1 MKKKFLSVVL
11 LSALMIGAAGMFTA
25 CKDYDDDIKKLQEQI
40 DANTA
45 AISQIN
51 SVIQSGG
58 VITSVTSTADGVQV
72 TLSNGSS
79 FTLTNGAEGKPG
91 TVVTMGDDGFWY
103 LDGKPTN
110 NSWKGEAADNTLVYF
125 VPGVEGDE
133 EGYWV
138 KVTEKDGA
146 VVSREIQS
154 EKWAVAGSGVTAVL
168 DKDNLT
174 LGNVMVDGEAGTLV
188 ISLGGQLKSL
198 VFIPETYWDGV
209 EAKVYPAADGT
220 YIIPHELDVAGGN
233 DDEAVPYEIS
243 DKAKADWTWAL
254 GGTYIFSAIDTV
266 SFHMNPVSTNISSV
280 AEWSFL
286 LKDAEYIFTRA
297 GETPEFE
304 VLDAA
309 QKDGNVS
316 MAFKINNVEYLNY
329 YKGEDPWDV
338 DEDIISIAAL
348 NAKMKNDST
357 VTSDYFAILPQI
369 VKLDAI
375 AYTKASKYETEME
388 CVQELYNTG
397 KGAIEKES
405 TLAIAYND
413 AEGIDLKEILSIHY
427 RSQIIMDP
435 AEDAQDKEMSFETA
449 VKTYGLD
456 FQFEMMPYQLGDHF
470 TLESQ
475 YGMVKDGV
483 FYPCYV
489 DEKGNS
495 VLCGQGAEGIS
506 AVGRR
511 PVVLV
516 TVVDSEDN
524 VVLAGYIKID
534 IVQEVGFKDNVV
546 KDFGQLAYV
555 CGIEEG
561 TVWSEVS
568 RNVYEHFGMTKDQ
581 FNATYAVVAN
591 ETYVKKSATEMVR
604 AKKGDI
610 LDPYGMVEFVLDAT
624 PGSTNDKF
632 VYSATLDQIGNLYKD
647 GVQTLYLKFINNTNP
662 NSLIYIG
669 VTVEIADKPE
679 VSFGEKNPVYW
690 YPTTAAVADRD
701 TVRNNVPAPSS
712 TADVTEYIKD
722 LDDNFVGNK
731 VKYALTSAAQNELY
745 SLTGNMAPVSYIYKF
760 APAAEQPTITGP
772 DGKKYEFYVKGSNS
786 ADKDTLQIKA
796 TPQDSDAN
804 NVAFLDVE
812 GNIEYADTDIA
823 KELLNLFAHSD
834 AKPNHMFAKV
844 DVIATYGAC
853 ELDLRE
859 DSFNVRFLR
868 PVDVLSN
875 ENGVFTDAEADGS
888 KVILGDLLSLQD
900 WRDKALI
907 KYNATTELYEAVEEN
922 GVDLFAYYQFADV
935 KVDLAN
941 AECDMTGVRKPLADV
956 TTQVQ
961 LSVVEA
967 DGSVSDD
974 NTVALTID
982 NLNKVAVKY
991 ENNGANVQNFKLWL
1005 PLEITYS
1012 WGTLNAWVEC
1022 SVEGTIANN

>member
-25 CKDYDDDIKKLQEQI
+25 CKDYDEDIKKLQEQI

-45 AISQIN
+45 AITQIN

-58 VITSVTSTADGVQV
+58 VITSVTPTADGVQV
-72 TLSNGSS
+72 TLSNNTS
-79 FTLTNGAEGKPG
+79 FTLTNGTEGKPG

-103 LDGKPTN
+103 LDGKPTQ

-138 KVTEKDGA
+138 KVTEKDGE
-146 VVSREIQS
+146 VISREIQS

-188 ISLGGQLKSL
+188 IALGGQLKSL

-209 EAKVYPAADGT
+209 EAKVYPAADGQ
-220 YIIPHELDVAGGN
+220 YIVTTDPENPEGADYDGVA
-233 DDEAVPYEIS
+233 YTIT
-243 DKAKADWTWAL
+243 DKAKAAWVYGNDSYL
-254 GGTYIFSAIDTV
+254 FSAIDTV

-286 LKDAEYIFTRA
+286 LKEAEYIFTRA
-297 GETPEFE
+297 EKTPEFE
-304 VLDAA
+304 VLDAV

-375 AYTKASKYETEME
+375 AYTKASKYETIMDCEP
-388 CVQELYNTG
+388 ELFITG
-397 KGAIEKES
+397 EDAIKNLS
-405 TLAIAYND
+405 TLSIAYND
-413 AEGIDLKEILSIHY
+413 AKGIDLKEILALHY

-435 AEDAQDKEMSFETA
+435 SEEAFHKEMSYETA

-456 FQFEMMPYQLGDHF
+456 FQFEMMPYQLGNHS

-495 VLCGQGAEGIS
+495 VLCGDGAEGIS

-516 TVVDSEDN
+516 TVVDSDDN

-546 KDFGQLAYV
+546 KDFGQLPYV
-555 CGIEEG
+555 CGLEEE

-568 RNVYEHFGMTKDQ
+568 RNVYEHFGMTKEQ
-581 FNATYAVVAN
+581 FNAAYTVVRN

-604 AKKGDI
+604 AQKDNVN
-610 LDPYGMVEFVLDAT
+610 DPYGMVEFVLDET
-624 PGSTNDKF
+624 PGTTNDKF
-632 VYSATLDQIGNLYKD
+632 IYEALLDEIENLYKD
-647 GVQTLYLKFINNTNP
+647 GVKTLYVKFVNNTNP
-662 NSLIYIG
+662 NSLIYVG

-745 SLTGNMAPVSYIYKF
+745 SLTGNMAPVDYSYKF
-760 APAAEQPTITGP
+760 APASEQPTITGL
-772 DGKKYEFYVKGSNS
+772 DGKKYQFYVKGSNS

-796 TPQDSDAN
+796 TPQDSDDN

-834 AKPNHMFAKV
+834 AKPNHMFAKI

-853 ELDLRE
+853 KLDLRE

-868 PVDVLSN
+868 PIDVLNN
-875 ENGVFTDAEADGS
+875 ENGVFIDAEADGS

-907 KYNATTELYEAVEEN
+907 KYNATTKLYEAVEEN
-922 GVDLFAYYQFADV
+922 GVDLFAYYQFANV

-941 AECDMTGVRKPLADV
+941 AECDMTGERKPLKDV
-956 TTQVQ
+956 TTEVK
-961 LSVVEA
+961 LSVIA
-967 DGSVSDD
+967 SDGSVSAD
-974 NTVALTID
+974 NIVALTID

-991 ENNGANVQNFKLWL
+991 ENNGANVQDFKLWL

-1022 SVEGTIANN
+1022 SVDGTIANN